1 MPSRAAL
8 SAAAH
13 AALEMLDITCGIT
26 LYNPSSPLA
35 QNEGVKK
42 VIRPVVLVELGS
54 VFLRAINMFGASKP
68 IKKCQPV
75 HSNQSQHVDETL
87 QIPPKTHLQRK
98 AKRLHGKTEYPTVI
112 LAGLEKLPR
121 LVCTKC
127 HGHASS
133 PASWQTT

>member
-42 VIRPVVLVELGS
+42 SDQTSSIG
-54 VFLRAINMFGASKP
+54 GAWFTIFEGHK
-68 IKKCQPV
+68 
-75 HSNQSQHVDETL
+75 HV
-87 QIPPKTHLQRK
+87 R
-98 AKRLHGKTEYPTVI
+98 
-112 LAGLEKLPR
+112 
-121 LVCTKC
+121 
-127 HGHASS
+127 S
-133 PASWQTT
+133 